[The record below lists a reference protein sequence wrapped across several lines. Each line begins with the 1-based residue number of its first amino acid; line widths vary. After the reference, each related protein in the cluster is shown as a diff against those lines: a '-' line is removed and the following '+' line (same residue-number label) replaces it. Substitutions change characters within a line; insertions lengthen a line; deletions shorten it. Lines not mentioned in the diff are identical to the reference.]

1 MQKLIYRNS
10 KGQEVT
16 LSNSRPFVL
25 EKIENVAN
33 TATSINTS
41 ISAGEDGVSIDN
53 ISIKEKSL
61 PITGGI
67 VGNNFEDIDRKR
79 EYLTSVFNPKFHGEL
94 IYTNNATSRK
104 IKGRVQDITF
114 QDKVG
119 SIQKFLVQI
128 LVPNPFWEDIYTKK
142 EEVALWVGDFEFPL
156 EIPQD
161 TGIEMGHRVSNLI
174 VNINNTGAV
183 ECGMR
188 IQFKALATVINPSLF
203 NINTREFIKINK
215 TLNAGDVLEC
225 TTEFS
230 NKRIEM
236 IRNNGSRENVFNWI
250 DLDSEFL
257 QLEPGDNLLRYN
269 ADSGIDNLEV
279 AIYYTPLYLGV

>member
-1 MQKLIYRNS
+1 
-10 KGQEVT
+10 
-16 LSNSRPFVL
+16 
-25 EKIENVAN
+25 
-33 TATSINTS
+33 
-41 ISAGEDGVSIDN
+41 
-53 ISIKEKSL
+53 
-61 PITGGI
+61 
-67 VGNNFEDIDRKR
+67 
-79 EYLTSVFNPKFHGEL
+79 
-94 IYTNNATSRK
+94 
-104 IKGRVQDITF
+104 
-114 QDKVG
+114 
-119 SIQKFLVQI
+119 
-128 LVPNPFWEDIYTKK
+128 
-142 EEVALWVGDFEFPL
+142 
-156 EIPQD
+156 
-161 TGIEMGHRVSNLI
+161 MGHRVSNLI